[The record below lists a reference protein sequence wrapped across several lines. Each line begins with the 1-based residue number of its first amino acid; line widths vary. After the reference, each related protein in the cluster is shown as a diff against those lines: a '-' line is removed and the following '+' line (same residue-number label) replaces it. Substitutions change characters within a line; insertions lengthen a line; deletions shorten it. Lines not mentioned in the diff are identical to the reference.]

1 VGDELLT
8 AIEGLIRHGDD
19 LHAAHVAELER
30 TVAALREVLRD
41 LASAAMKL
49 AEIAP
54 LRDPA
59 DAGVIE
65 DVVGRAGK
73 VLEYLEPASH

>member
-1 VGDELLT
+1 MGDELLT

-19 LHAAHVAELER
+19 LHARHVAELEG

-41 LASAAMKL
+41 LAGAAMKL

-54 LRDPA
+54 PRDPA
-59 DAGVIE
+59 DAVVIE
-65 DVVGRAGK
+65 DVVGRAAK
-73 VLEYLEPASH
+73 VLEYLEPTSH

>member
-1 VGDELLT
+1 MGDELLT

-19 LHAAHVAELER
+19 LHAQHVAELER

-59 DAGVIE
+59 DAGVVE

>member
-1 VGDELLT
+1 MGDELLT
-8 AIEGLIRHGDD
+8 AIEGLIRRGDD
-19 LHAAHVAELER
+19 LHARHVAELER

-41 LASAAMKL
+41 LASAAVKL

-54 LRDPA
+54 SRDPA

-65 DVVGRAGK
+65 DVVGRANK

>member
-8 AIEGLIRHGDD
+8 AIEGLIRRGDD

-54 LRDPA
+54 PRDPA
-59 DAGVIE
+59 DARVIE

>member
-1 VGDELLT
+1 MGDELLT
-8 AIEGLIRHGDD
+8 AIAGLIRQGDD
-19 LHAAHVAELER
+19 LHAQHVAELEN
-30 TVAALREVLRD
+30 TVAGLREVLRD
-41 LASAAMKL
+41 LASAAVKL

-54 LRDPA
+54 PRDPV

-73 VLEYLEPASH
+73 VLEYLEPARH

>member
-8 AIEGLIRHGDD
+8 AIAGLIRQGDN
-19 LHAAHVAELER
+19 LHAQHVAELDK
-30 TVAALREVLRD
+30 TVAGLREVLRD

-54 LRDPA
+54 PRDPV